1 MTLSFPQR
9 ITWTRG
15 RIVLFS
21 ASASVGKQSA
31 RPWIILTFVW
41 TNPGNVIRQLYSGGR
56 AAILKALS

>member
-9 ITWTRG
+9 MTWTRA
-15 RIVLFS
+15 RMVWLSFS
-21 ASASVGKQSA
+21 ASAGKQSA

-41 TNPGNVIRQLYSGGR
+41 TNPGNVIRQLYSGGS